1 MSIDLAGLADFADQV
16 AAAADLDDAARRE
29 VAFDLE
35 VGDPEWA
42 ICDAVLATKSPLP
55 VEMLRRIRED
65 LLTDHWYS
73 VDTEQLIADAVD
85 RQERRQVA

>member
-1 MSIDLAGLADFADQV
+1 MNIDLADLGDFADQV
-16 AAAADLDDAARRE
+16 AAAADLDEDARRT

-55 VEMLRRIRED
+55 LEMLQRIRRD
-65 LLTDHWYS
+65 LLTGKWFS
-73 VDTEQLIADAVD
+73 GDTRQLIADAID
-85 RQERRQVA
+85 RQERQHVA